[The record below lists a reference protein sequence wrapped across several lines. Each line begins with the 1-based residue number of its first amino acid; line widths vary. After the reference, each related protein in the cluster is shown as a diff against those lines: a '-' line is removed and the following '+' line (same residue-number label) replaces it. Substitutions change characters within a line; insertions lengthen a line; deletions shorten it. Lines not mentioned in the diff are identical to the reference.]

1 MSKNEIK
8 RRVSLSNTFSKIL
21 KSWSTEKGISL
32 KNISG
37 SYISF
42 LSYCII
48 HQKNGNHLF
57 ILADKEQALY
67 FFNDLENLF
76 NNERGV
82 TLQIGRAHVR
92 TPVTA

>member
-1 MSKNEIK
+1 MKSKEVYPHPILFLK
-8 RRVSLSNTFSKIL
+8 FSNLGLL
-21 KSWSTEKGISL
+21 KLGISL

-48 HQKNGNHLF
+48 QKKNGNHLF
-57 ILADKEQALY
+57 ILGDKEQALY

-76 NNERGV
+76 DNERGV
-82 TLQIGRAHVR
+82 TLLFYPCFLQ
-92 TPVTA
+92 TAISNYGF